1 MDKITILETFFEVI
15 GDSLEWGLD
24 FKDDTYAHFVE
35 GASAMVKELLK
46 KISSENSPTTLD
58 AGHKVERDSVSHTKI
73 IDGDTL
79 CM

>member
-24 FKDDTYAHFVE
+24 FKDDTYAHFVD

-46 KISSENSPTTLD
+46 KIGSKDSPTTVDVGYDL
-58 AGHKVERDSVSHTKI
+58 GQDSTTHTKI
-73 IDGDTL
+73 IDGESL
-79 CM
+79 SM